1 MLLKYLSWPVAVIVI
16 ALVVIFVFKR
26 SLNTILQRGGLKIGG
41 LSIDA
46 NTAAAVASAQSES
59 TSSISDSLS
68 ISPDSETSHQLATVK
83 RISVSLTVRAQEDRI
98 LADID
103 KFKLSNT
110 TETINLLVRHLA
122 VYQLYHAAEQLC
134 RTIFGSQIAVLK
146 RMNFEG
152 PMNRDAMRKFYDEAA
167 EKFPMLYNKY
177 PFESYV
183 NFLKNHRVVTTN
195 DDINYAITA
204 LGKEFLQWMVMEGAT
219 DIKPF

>member
-1 MLLKYLSWPVAVIVI
+1 LAGCCDRRSAGCHFRFQK
-16 ALVVIFVFKR
+16 

-122 VYQLYHAAEQLC
+122 VYQLYHAAEQLY

-177 PFESYV
+177 PFESYA

>member
-1 MLLKYLSWPVAVIVI
+1 LAGCCDRRSAGCHFRFQK
-16 ALVVIFVFKR
+16 

-110 TETINLLVRHLA
+110 TETINLLVRHLT
-122 VYQLYHAAEQLC
+122 VYQLYHAAEQLY

>member
-1 MLLKYLSWPVAVIVI
+1 
-16 ALVVIFVFKR
+16 
-26 SLNTILQRGGLKIGG
+26 LKIGG

-110 TETINLLVRHLA
+110 TETINLLVRHLT